1 MRLFQSK
8 KLAIGLIIALTLAS
22 LVGVII
28 PQEVQG
34 NQGYNVWA
42 AKYQLL
48 IPVVKFLGLNQVF
61 HTKWFLFLGII
72 FFINL
77 TSCTL
82 GQINRVS
89 KLWRTFRQNQ
99 PTIPKWF
106 WGVFGN
112 SILHIGLTIVVLG
125 GLVSFGYKMSGYVE
139 VTEGETFT
147 EGHQKYGTISEGP
160 FFNEQHLGFNLTV
173 DKVKSIYSSSGQ
185 LDYAISQFTITDS
198 NRESFSATAERGQ
211 PFSYRGTTFYYNKSG
226 FAPFITIHNPLG
238 QPVLEGYALF
248 SSKWRNNSGEYQM
261 DLTLPGTDLVLK
273 AQFYPDAIVRDG
285 HISSKTMQL
294 ANPLIQAIVIEK
306 EKQIDKLELRPNQ
319 AAMFNGWMLEMGD
332 VRFWT
337 GFEVVRDP
345 GAPVIFTGFIISL
358 LGLIVSFLFKLHKP
372 GKEQEDGC

>member
-1 MRLFQSK
+1 MKFLQSK
-8 KLAIGLIIALTLAS
+8 KLAIGLIIALTIAS
-22 LVGVII
+22 ITGALI

-34 NQGYNVWA
+34 NQEYSVWA
-42 AKYQLL
+42 AKYQMLV
-48 IPVVKFLGLNQVF
+48 PVIKLLGLNQVF
-61 HTKWFLFLGII
+61 HTKWFLLLGMLFFL
-72 FFINL
+72 NL

-82 GQINRVS
+82 GQANRVI
-89 KLWRTFRQNQ
+89 KLWRTFHQNQ

-112 SILHIGLTIVVLG
+112 SIFHIGLTIVVLG
-125 GLVSFGYKMSGYVE
+125 GLVSFGYKFSGYVE

-147 EGHQKYGTISEGP
+147 ESHQNYAQISEGP

-185 LDYAISQFTITDS
+185 LDYAISQFTVTDS
-198 NRESFSATAERGQ
+198 NREPFSATAERGQ
-211 PFSYRGTTFYYNKSG
+211 PFSYRGTIFYYAKSG
-226 FAPFITIHNPLG
+226 FAPFITLRNPLG

-248 SSKWRNNSGEYQM
+248 SSTWRKNSGEYHM

-285 HISSKTMQL
+285 QLSSKTMQL
-294 ANPLIQAIVIEK
+294 SNPLIQAIVIEK

-319 AAMFNGWMLEMGD
+319 TAMYKGWTLEMGD

-358 LGLIVSFLFKLHKP
+358 LGLIVSFLFKSHKP
-372 GKEQEDGC
+372 GKEHEDGC